1 MSSRSDKHSLHIVVT
16 IIVLG
21 CSWLLQK
28 TQMSPVLEAFYL
40 ATSPLQSQRQL
51 LLEDKLT
58 NARILELEQQNEE
71 LEQQNSQFKELLNYI
86 EPEAKSTIP
95 APIIGRYQDGWWH
108 QIIIGRG
115 SKEGIQEDYVVT
127 GIGGIVGRIIA
138 VTPNTSRVLLIS
150 HPSSRIGAVVTRSR
164 HLGYLQ
170 GNEGKTA
177 TMHFFAKV
185 TDIKVGDAVSISPLS
200 NLYPPG
206 MPIGKIISVN
216 YDQGPAPKA
225 EVELTAP
232 LESLE
237 WLIVHPFASKVIDSI
252 DHE

>member
-1 MSSRSDKHSLHIVVT
+1 MSSWSEKPSLQIIVT

-21 CSWLLQK
+21 GSWLLKQ
-28 TQMSPVLEAFYL
+28 TQMSPVLEAYYL

-71 LEQQNSQFKELLNYI
+71 LEQQNNQFKQLLNYI
-86 EPEAKSTIP
+86 EPESTTTIP

-108 QIIIGRG
+108 QILIGRG
-115 SKEGIQEDYVVT
+115 SKDGIQEGYVVT
-127 GIGGIVGRIIA
+127 GIGGLVGRIVA
-138 VTPNTSRVLLIS
+138 VTPNTSRVLLVS
-150 HPSSRIGAVVTRSR
+150 HPSSRVGAVVTRSR

-185 TDIKVGDAVSISPLS
+185 TDIKVGDAISISPLS

-206 MPIGKIISVN
+206 MAIGKITSVT
-216 YDQGPAPKA
+216 YDEGPAPKA

-237 WLIVHPFASKVIDSI
+237 WLVVQPFEPNVFEQD
-252 DHE
+252 

>member
-1 MSSRSDKHSLHIVVT
+1 MNSWSDKHSLHLVATV
-16 IIVLG
+16 IVLG
-21 CSWLLQK
+21 SSWLLKQ
-28 TQMSPVLEAFYL
+28 TQISPILEVYYL

-58 NARILELEQQNEE
+58 NARILEPEQKNEE
-71 LEQQNSQFKELLNYI
+71 LKQQNSQFKKLLNYI
-86 EPEAKSTIP
+86 EPEAKSTIS

-115 SKEGIQEDYVVT
+115 SKDGIREGYVVS
-127 GIGGIVGRIIA
+127 GIGGVVGRFVA
-138 VTPNTSRVLLIS
+138 VTPNTSRVLLVS
-150 HPSSRIGAVVTRSR
+150 HPSSRVGVVVTKSR

-170 GNEGKTA
+170 GNDGQTA
-177 TMHFFAKV
+177 TMHFFDQV
-185 TDIKVGDAVSISPLS
+185 TDIKPGDGISISALS

-216 YDQGPAPKA
+216 YDEGPAPKA

-232 LESLE
+232 LDFLE
-237 WLIVHPFASKVIDSI
+237 WLVVHPFQPNAF
-252 DHE
+252 EQE

>member
-1 MSSRSDKHSLHIVVT
+1 MSSWSENTSLQILVT

-21 CSWLLQK
+21 GSWLLKQ
-28 TQMSPVLEAFYL
+28 TQMSPVLEAYYL

-71 LEQQNSQFKELLNYI
+71 LEQQNNQFKQLLNYI
-86 EPEAKSTIP
+86 EPESTTAIP

-108 QIIIGRG
+108 QILIGRG
-115 SKEGIQEDYVVT
+115 SKDGIQEGYVVT
-127 GIGGIVGRIIA
+127 GIGGLVGRIVA
-138 VTPNTSRVLLIS
+138 VTPNTSRVRLVS
-150 HPSSRIGAVVTRSR
+150 HPSSRVGAVVTRSR

-177 TMHFFAKV
+177 TMHFFSKV
-185 TDIKVGDAVSISPLS
+185 TDIKVGDAISISPLS

-206 MPIGKIISVN
+206 TAIGKITSVT
-216 YDQGPAPKA
+216 YDEGPAPKA

-237 WLIVHPFASKVIDSI
+237 WLVVQPFLPK
-252 DHE
+252 ELN

>member
-1 MSSRSDKHSLHIVVT
+1 MSSWSEKPSLQILVT

-21 CSWLLQK
+21 GSWLLKQ
-28 TQMSPVLEAFYL
+28 TQMSPVLEAYYL

-71 LEQQNSQFKELLNYI
+71 LEQQNNQFKQLLNYI
-86 EPEAKSTIP
+86 EPESTTTIP

-108 QIIIGRG
+108 QILIGRG
-115 SKEGIQEDYVVT
+115 SKDGIQEGYVVT
-127 GIGGIVGRIIA
+127 GIGGLVGRIVA
-138 VTPNTSRVLLIS
+138 VTPNTSRVLLVS
-150 HPSSRIGAVVTRSR
+150 HPSSRVGAVVTRSR

-185 TDIKVGDAVSISPLS
+185 TDIKVGDAISISPLS

-206 MPIGKIISVN
+206 MAIGKITSVT
-216 YDQGPAPKA
+216 YDEGPAPKA

-237 WLIVHPFASKVIDSI
+237 WLVVQPFLPK
-252 DHE
+252 EFN

>member
-1 MSSRSDKHSLHIVVT
+1 MNSWSDKHTVPIVIT

-21 CSWLLQK
+21 SSWLLKQS
-28 TQMSPVLEAFYL
+28 QMSPILEAYYL

-58 NARILELEQQNEE
+58 NARILELEQKNEE
-71 LEQQNSQFKELLNYI
+71 LQQQNSQFKELLNYI

-108 QIIIGRG
+108 QVIIGRG
-115 SKEGIQEDYVVT
+115 SKDGIQPGYVVT
-127 GIGGIVGRIIA
+127 GIGGVVGRIIA
-138 VTPNTSRVLLIS
+138 VTPNTSRILLVS
-150 HPSSRIGAVVTRSR
+150 HPSSRVGVVVTKSR

-170 GNEGKTA
+170 GNDGQTA

-185 TDIKVGDAVSISPLS
+185 TDIKPGDAISISPLS
-200 NLYPPG
+200 NLYPTG

-216 YDQGPAPKA
+216 YDRGPAPKA
-225 EVELTAP
+225 EVEFTAP

-237 WLIVHPFASKVIDSI
+237 WLIVHPFQPQVLGQD
-252 DHE
+252 

>member
-1 MSSRSDKHSLHIVVT
+1 MDSRSDKHSLQIVVT
-16 IIVLG
+16 IIILG
-21 CSWLLQK
+21 SSWLLK
-28 TQMSPVLEAFYL
+28 ETQMSPILEAYYL

-71 LEQQNSQFKELLNYI
+71 LQQQNSQFKKLLNYI
-86 EPEAKSTIP
+86 EPEAKTTIP

-115 SKEGIQEDYVVT
+115 SKEGIQEGYIVT
-127 GIGGIVGRIIA
+127 GIGGIVGRIVA

-150 HPSSRIGAVVTRSR
+150 HPNSRVGVVVTKSR

-170 GNEGKTA
+170 GNDGQTA

-185 TDIKVGDAVSISPLS
+185 TDIKPEDGISISPLS
-200 NLYPPG
+200 NLYPAG

-216 YDQGPAPKA
+216 YDEGPAPKA

-237 WLIVHPFASKVIDSI
+237 WLVVHPFQPKVLETD
-252 DHE
+252 

>member
-1 MSSRSDKHSLHIVVT
+1 MNSRSDKHSLHIVVT

-21 CSWLLQK
+21 SSWLLK
-28 TQMSPVLEAFYL
+28 ETQMSPILEAYYL

-51 LLEDKLT
+51 LLEDKLI

-71 LEQQNSQFKELLNYI
+71 LQQQNSQFKQLLNYI
-86 EPEAKSTIP
+86 EPEAKATIP
-95 APIIGRYQDGWWH
+95 APIIGRYQDGWWQ

-115 SKEGIQEDYVVT
+115 SKEGIQEGYIVT
-127 GIGGIVGRIIA
+127 GIGGIVGRIVA

-150 HPSSRIGAVVTRSR
+150 HPSSRVGVVVTKSR

-170 GNEGKTA
+170 GNDGQTA

-185 TDIKVGDAVSISPLS
+185 TNIKPGDAISISPLS
-200 NLYPPG
+200 NLYPTG

-216 YDQGPAPKA
+216 YDEGPAPKA

-237 WLIVHPFASKVIDSI
+237 WLVVHPFQPKVLEPD
-252 DHE
+252 

>member
-1 MSSRSDKHSLHIVVT
+1 MSSWSDKHSLPIVFTV
-16 IIVLG
+16 IVLG
-21 CSWLLQK
+21 CSWLLKQ
-28 TQMSPVLEAFYL
+28 TQMSPVLEAYYL
-40 ATSPLQSQRQL
+40 ATSPFQSQRQL

-58 NARILELEQQNEE
+58 NARILELEQKNEE
-71 LEQQNSQFKELLNYI
+71 LKQQNSQFKKLLNYI
-86 EPEAKSTIP
+86 QPEETSTIP

-115 SKEGIQEDYVVT
+115 SKEGIKKGYVVT
-127 GIGGIVGRIIA
+127 GIGGIVGRIVA
-138 VTPNTSRVLLIS
+138 VTPNTSRVQLVS
-150 HPSSRIGAVVTRSR
+150 HPSSRVGAVVTRSR

-170 GNEGKTA
+170 GNNGKIA

-185 TDIKVGDAVSISPLS
+185 TDIKPGDAISISPLS

-237 WLIVHPFASKVIDSI
+237 WLVVHPFISKVYN
-252 DHE
+252 

>member
-1 MSSRSDKHSLHIVVT
+1 MSSWSDKNITHILVT

-21 CSWLLQK
+21 CSWLLKQ
-28 TQMSPVLEAFYL
+28 TQMAPILEIYYL

-58 NARILELEQQNEE
+58 NARILELEQRNEE
-71 LEQQNSQFKELLNYI
+71 LEQQNSQFKQLLSYI
-86 EPEAKSTIP
+86 EPEAQSTVP

-108 QIIIGRG
+108 QVIIGRG
-115 SKEGIQEDYVVT
+115 SKDGIQPGYVVS
-127 GIGGIVGRIIA
+127 GIGGVVGRVVA
-138 VTPNTSRVLLIS
+138 VTTNSSRVLLLS
-150 HPSSRIGAVVTRSR
+150 HPSSRVGAVVTKSR

-170 GNEGKTA
+170 GNDGKTA

-185 TDIKVGDAVSISPLS
+185 TNIKPGDVISTSPLS

-206 MPIGKIISVN
+206 MALGKIVTVT
-216 YDQGPAPKA
+216 YDEGPAPKA

-237 WLIVHPFASKVIDSI
+237 WVVVDPFSSQVYGELK
-252 DHE
+252 

>member
-1 MSSRSDKHSLHIVVT
+1 MSSWSEKPSLQIIVT

-21 CSWLLQK
+21 GSWLLKQ
-28 TQMSPVLEAFYL
+28 TQMSPVLEAYYL
-40 ATSPLQSQRQL
+40 VTSPLQSQRQL

-71 LEQQNSQFKELLNYI
+71 LEQQNNQFKQLLNYI
-86 EPEAKSTIP
+86 EPESTTTIP

-108 QIIIGRG
+108 QILIGRG
-115 SKEGIQEDYVVT
+115 SKDGIQEGYVVT
-127 GIGGIVGRIIA
+127 GIGGLVGRIVA
-138 VTPNTSRVLLIS
+138 VTPNTSRVLLVS
-150 HPSSRIGAVVTRSR
+150 HPSSRVGAVVTRSR

-185 TDIKVGDAVSISPLS
+185 TDIKVGDAISISPLS

-206 MPIGKIISVN
+206 MAIGKITSVT
-216 YDQGPAPKA
+216 YDEGPAPKA

-237 WLIVHPFASKVIDSI
+237 WLVVQPFLPK
-252 DHE
+252 EFN

>member
-1 MSSRSDKHSLHIVVT
+1 MSSWSEKHSLSIAVT
-16 IIVLG
+16 MVVLG
-21 CSWLLQK
+21 CSWLLKQ
-28 TQMSPVLEAFYL
+28 TQMSPVLEAYYL

-58 NARILELEQQNEE
+58 NARILELEQKNEE
-71 LEQQNSQFKELLNYI
+71 LEHQNSQFKELLDYI
-86 EPEAKSTIP
+86 GPKSASAIP

-115 SKEGIQEDYVVT
+115 SNDSIQEGYVVT
-127 GIGGIVGRIIA
+127 GIGGIVGRIVA
-138 VTPNTSRVLLIS
+138 VTPNTSRVQLVS
-150 HPSSRIGAVVTRSR
+150 HPSSRVGVVVTRSR

-170 GNEGKTA
+170 GHEGKTA

-185 TDIKVGDAVSISPLS
+185 TDIKTGDAVSISPLS

-206 MPIGKIISVN
+206 MAIGKIVSVT
-216 YDQGPAPKA
+216 YDEGPAPKA

-232 LESLE
+232 LDSLE
-237 WLIVHPFASKVIDSI
+237 WLVVQPFQPNIF
-252 DHE
+252 EQE

>member
-1 MSSRSDKHSLHIVVT
+1 MSSWSGKPSLQIFVT
-16 IIVLG
+16 VIILG
-21 CSWLLQK
+21 GSWLLKQ
-28 TQMSPVLEAFYL
+28 TQMAPVLEVYYL
-40 ATSPLQSQRQL
+40 ATSPLRSQRQL

-58 NARILELEQQNEE
+58 NARILELEQKNEE
-71 LEQQNSQFKELLNYI
+71 LAQQNNQFKQLLGYI
-86 EPEAKSTIP
+86 DSQSATAIP

-115 SKEGIQEDYVVT
+115 SNDGIQEGYIVT
-127 GIGGIVGRIIA
+127 GIGGLVGRIVA

-150 HPSSRIGAVVTRSR
+150 HPNSRLGAVVTRSR

-185 TDIKVGDAVSISPLS
+185 TDIKPGDAISISPLS

-206 MPIGKIISVN
+206 TAIGKIISVT
-216 YDQGPAPKA
+216 YDEGPAPKA

-237 WLIVHPFASKVIDSI
+237 WLVVQPFQPKKIN
-252 DHE
+252 

>member
-1 MSSRSDKHSLHIVVT
+1 MSSWSEKPSLQIIVT

-21 CSWLLQK
+21 GSWLLKQ
-28 TQMSPVLEAFYL
+28 TQMSPVLEAYYL

-71 LEQQNSQFKELLNYI
+71 LEQQNNQFKQLLNYI
-86 EPEAKSTIP
+86 EPESTTTIP

-108 QIIIGRG
+108 QILIGRG
-115 SKEGIQEDYVVT
+115 SKDGIQEGYVVT
-127 GIGGIVGRIIA
+127 GIGGLVGRIVA
-138 VTPNTSRVLLIS
+138 VTPNTSRVLLVS
-150 HPSSRIGAVVTRSR
+150 HPSSRVGAVVTRSR

-185 TDIKVGDAVSISPLS
+185 TDIKVGDAISISPLS

-206 MPIGKIISVN
+206 MAIGKITSVT
-216 YDQGPAPKA
+216 YDEGPAPKA

-237 WLIVHPFASKVIDSI
+237 WLVVQPFLPK
-252 DHE
+252 EFN